1 MRFENGFIVMKEET
15 FEAWQNMMIE
25 IFESPEENDNI
36 EALRTACCIIDDLL
50 AFEDQ
55 KERLKK

>member
-50 AFEDQ
+50 AFED
-55 KERLKK
+55 

>member
-1 MRFENGFIVMKEET
+1 MRFENGFIVMNEKT

-25 IFESPEENDNI
+25 IFESPEDNDDI

-50 AFEDQ
+50 AFED
-55 KERLKK
+55 

>member
-25 IFESPEENDNI
+25 IFESPEEDNDNI
-36 EALRTACCIIDDLL
+36 KALRTACCIIDDLL
-50 AFEDQ
+50 AFED
-55 KERLKK
+55 